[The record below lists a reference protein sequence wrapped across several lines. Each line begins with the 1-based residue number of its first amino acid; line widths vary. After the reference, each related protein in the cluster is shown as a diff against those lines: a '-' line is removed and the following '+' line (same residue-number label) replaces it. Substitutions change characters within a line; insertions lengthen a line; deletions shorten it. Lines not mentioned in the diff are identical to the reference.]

1 MCGQV
6 EEESV
11 VGRALRTAWRVES
24 FEHDWARLMDHLG
37 VKEGDP
43 RRVTPGHQE
52 HSCDIPER
60 GKVVQR
66 QRESPV
72 TTLEK
77 VAVAALYHD
86 DFECL
91 GYHKPNI

>member
-1 MCGQV
+1 M
-6 EEESV
+6 
-11 VGRALRTAWRVES
+11 ES

-52 HSCDIPER
+52 HACDIPER
-60 GKVVQR
+60 GKIVQR
-66 QRESPV
+66 QRASPV

-91 GYHKPNI
+91 GYHKPKI